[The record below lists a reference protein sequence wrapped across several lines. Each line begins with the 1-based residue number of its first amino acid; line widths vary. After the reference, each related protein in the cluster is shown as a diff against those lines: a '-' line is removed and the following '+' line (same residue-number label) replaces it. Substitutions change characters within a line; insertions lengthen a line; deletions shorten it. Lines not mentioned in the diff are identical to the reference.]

1 VVRCGEHIRCAKVY
15 KEAEQR
21 SFRQAVEYREGR
33 GVKGS
38 RRARAMEKGS
48 RFGRKEV
55 ESAWQ
60 TAEVQALYRLAAA
73 GVRVPRAHGFF
84 EGVLLMDMVAD
95 EHGNAAPRLS
105 ELELSEELAL
115 AWHDLLIDQV
125 VRMLCAGLVHDLPQ
139 AVDAAGNNHAARM
152 LERDTE
158 NLALYLGQFAPA
170 LRGSAYG
177 REIWELYEAG
187 KLKPGVAL
195 TGRVEEIST
204 PVDLDAV
211 LQNIEDVRREEER
224 RRERAAAGEEE
235 G

>member
-1 VVRCGEHIRCAKVY
+1 
-15 KEAEQR
+15 
-21 SFRQAVEYREGR
+21 
-33 GVKGS
+33 
-38 RRARAMEKGS
+38 
-48 RFGRKEV
+48 
-55 ESAWQ
+55 
-60 TAEVQALYRLAAA
+60 
-73 GVRVPRAHGFF
+73 
-84 EGVLLMDMVAD
+84 MDMVAD
-95 EHGNAAPRLS
+95 ENGNAAPRLS

-125 VRMLCAGLVHDLPQ
+125 VRMLCAGLVHGDLSEFNILVSADGPVIIDLPQ

-195 TGRVEEIST
+195 TGRVEEINT